1 MQTIP
6 LRLSRWKRNQRL
18 TSFIHLPFRSSEQ
31 IGSSPASD
39 SVTFQTGE
47 PEGAFC
53 SASEDEASRLVLV
66 GLSPSSIQRDTQITQ
81 PPPPTPFPDSTVK
94 GEKGLKGHLLGKY
107 FTVATCNLLTSSAVQ
122 FSGITFSA
130 TCSCLSLGHK
140 FAARQIWGVD
150 SKFLLNLIDPS
161 HFTHT

>member
-6 LRLSRWKRNQRL
+6 WRLSRWKRNQRL

-31 IGSSPASD
+31 IGSSPASE

-94 GEKGLKGHLLGKY
+94 RERTQRTPLGEVFHG
-107 FTVATCNLLTSSAVQ
+107 CNLQSSHLFRSGNFGHHIFRNLLMPLTRTLTRTQIRSQ
-122 FSGITFSA
+122 TN
-130 TCSCLSLGHK
+130 LGRGFQISFK
-140 FAARQIWGVD
+140 FD
-150 SKFLLNLIDPS
+150 
-161 HFTHT
+161 